1 MLDTKTYRSF
11 ILINLFLVVFSCDRQ
26 KKTDDII
33 EYCEDPTII
42 SQNKEDAHATLIPY
56 DTQDQALKGN
66 RSLSKHYKSLN
77 GEWWFNW
84 VKKPSEKPL
93 SFYENDYD
101 ISKW

>member
-33 EYCEDPTII
+33 EYWEDPTII
-42 SQNKEDAHATLIPY
+42 SENKEDAHATLIPY

-66 RSLSKHYKSLN
+66 R
-77 GEWWFNW
+77 
-84 VKKPSEKPL
+84 
-93 SFYENDYD
+93 
-101 ISKW
+101 